1 MPRPRKANDKKA
13 RGANSPG
20 LLALKKA
27 IGLDEADWRELLP
40 YLRDGLEDFEV
51 ENFYTSPFSLEL
63 RDVPEEWYEDPE
75 ALGYVALLLIK
86 EGKSALAS
94 AFARYFL
101 TICDPG
107 PGEPHGPP
115 GVGLAWL
122 YLSRKGIAP
131 PIEPARLAELALF
144 MPEDFFRDVGLDD
157 LLPLSRLILQ
167 ERHPLEA
174 WDLHAL
180 IAAVGM
186 ARLHARAPF
195 TLFDQLMS
203 ADWIADDVKRELCRG
218 LLYCADEVERLR
230 RKAEVFHAAFR
241 TPGEQMSFPMVYL
254 DLMRG
259 GVGPFHPGL
268 GRHAVRAL
276 VESLGEP
283 IEDVISRFF
292 LKDYHD
298 SQSTTAVSEG
308 VLDLLSSR
316 REQLGEDVVKRW
328 LRRAIKSKLASIR
341 RAAYRVGAELFGR
354 EFARPALRDTAR
366 SVRDWAA
373 DYLSDRKTKRRRR
386 SQSEFRGL

>member
-1 MPRPRKANDKKA
+1 MRCGSARTPR
-13 RGANSPG
+13 RGS
-20 LLALKKA
+20 
-27 IGLDEADWRELLP
+27 
-40 YLRDGLEDFEV
+40 
-51 ENFYTSPFSLEL
+51 
-63 RDVPEEWYEDPE
+63 PEEWYRDPE
-75 ALGYVALLLIK
+75 ALGYITLLVIK
-86 EGKSALAS
+86 GVNPRLAT

-157 LLPLSRLILQ
+157 LLPLSRLIMQ

-203 ADWIADDVKRELCRG
+203 ADWLAVDVRRELCRG
-218 LLYCADEVERLR
+218 ILSLSDAVDRLR
-230 RKAEVFHAAFR
+230 QKAEVVHAALHLSPEGYETVPR
-241 TPGEQMSFPMVYL
+241 VYM

-268 GRHAVRAL
+268 RRHAVKAL
-276 VESLGEP
+276 ADSLGEP
-283 IEDVISRFF
+283 VEDVISRF
-292 LKDYHD
+292 LSANYHD
-298 SQSTTAVSEG
+298 SQSATAVAEG
-308 VLDLLSSR
+308 VLDLLRSHS
-316 REQLGEDVVKRW
+316 EQLGEDAVTRW
-328 LRRAIKSKLASIR
+328 LGKARKSRLASIR

-354 EFARPALRDTAR
+354 EFARQALKDPAL

-373 DYLSDRKTKRRRR
+373 DYLSDRKTKRRGRPR
-386 SQSEFRGL
+386 SESE